1 MADKVI
7 VVDLPVQVIFFYI
20 VVFKMNV
27 ITIKSNAVYMLWV
40 WIVLYEKRILD
51 SVLFPSITSR
61 LKLMHSSLFFIF
73 KSHLS
78 RCPTIWRLPEVV
90 KSRKTIHHF
99 SYAITLYAIIL
110 IRDTL
115 ILFMKSQVIIVT
127 IFIDI
132 HWWYLLNI
140 Y

>member
-7 VVDLPVQVIFFYI
+7 VVDLSVQVIFFYI
-20 VVFKMNV
+20 VVFKMKV
-27 ITIKSNAVYMLWV
+27 ITIKSNAVYMLRV
-40 WIVLYEKRILD
+40 WIVIYEKRILD
-51 SVLFPSITSR
+51 RVLFPSITSR

-78 RCPTIWRLPEVV
+78 RCLTIWRLPEVV
-90 KSRKTIHHF
+90 KSRKTIYHF
-99 SYAITLYAIIL
+99 ACVITLYAIIL

-132 HWWYLLNI
+132 HWWYLWNI